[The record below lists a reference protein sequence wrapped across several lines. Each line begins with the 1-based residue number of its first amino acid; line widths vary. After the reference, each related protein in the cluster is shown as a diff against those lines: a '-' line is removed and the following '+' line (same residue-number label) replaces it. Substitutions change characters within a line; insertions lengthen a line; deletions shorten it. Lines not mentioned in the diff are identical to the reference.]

1 MAEKLTAEQKAINN
15 LIDTL
20 AMVDRT
26 QNELIKVMKDM
37 DRRLTALEGKGK
49 KPVILNSQGMRAN

>member
-1 MAEKLTAEQKAINN
+1 MAEKLTPEQRAINN

-37 DRRLTALEGKGK
+37 DRRLSALEGKTRR
-49 KPVILNSQGMRAN
+49 PTILNSQGMRAN